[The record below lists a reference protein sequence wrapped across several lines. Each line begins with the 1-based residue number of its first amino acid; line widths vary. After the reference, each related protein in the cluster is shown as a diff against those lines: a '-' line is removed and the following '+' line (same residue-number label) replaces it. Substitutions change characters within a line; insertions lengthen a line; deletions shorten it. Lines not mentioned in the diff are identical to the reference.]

1 MKETSGAFKTL
12 WGTSDGI
19 AGDGGA
25 KGLRLFLPFYF
36 FTFKTPFYL
45 FCRFSQRY
53 YYKPVTFLPFKL
65 KSIKFCTGTF
75 AIPDIFPNFAPTF
88 LKDEMIGKIQR

>member
-25 KGLRLFLPFYF
+25 KGVRLFLPFLGGPAMESLGTGAGRGKASSCF
-36 FTFKTPFYL
+36 FLPLCAPLRPFAP
-45 FCRFSQRY
+45 RSQRFHRWSS
-53 YYKPVTFLPFKL
+53 KK
-65 KSIKFCTGTF
+65 KGEKFGS
-75 AIPDIFPNFAPTF
+75 
-88 LKDEMIGKIQR
+88 

>member
-25 KGLRLFLPFYF
+25 KGLRLFLLFYLFTFLPFYF
-36 FTFKTPFYL
+36 FTFKSP
-45 FCRFSQRY
+45 
-53 YYKPVTFLPFKL
+53 FLPLNAFFL
-65 KSIKFCTGTF
+65 KNSLNF
-75 AIPDIFPNFAPTF
+75 AILCNIFSNFAP
-88 LKDEMIGKIQR
+88 KS

>member
-36 FTFKTPFYL
+36 FTFKSPFFL
-45 FCRFSQRY
+45 KNSLNFATLCNIFS
-53 YYKPVTFLPFKL
+53 
-65 KSIKFCTGTF
+65 
-75 AIPDIFPNFAPTF
+75 NFAP
-88 LKDEMIGKIQR
+88 KS